1 MQKISL
7 VCQSK
12 GKYNFNDGVYFH
24 GWLKT
29 IMNYQDIN
37 AETIDRWVKEGWEWG
52 KAIDHFP
59 SKLLYAIEGKWEI
72 KLTPVKLCPAQLV
85 W

>member
-1 MQKISL
+1 
-7 VCQSK
+7 
-12 GKYNFNDGVYFH
+12 
-24 GWLKT
+24 
-29 IMNYQDIN
+29 MNYQDIN

>member
-59 SKLLYAIEGKWEI
+59 SKLL
-72 KLTPVKLCPAQLV
+72 
-85 W
+85 

>member
-1 MQKISL
+1 
-7 VCQSK
+7 
-12 GKYNFNDGVYFH
+12 
-24 GWLKT
+24 
-29 IMNYQDIN
+29 MNYQDIN

-52 KAIDHFP
+52 KAIDHDTFQA
-59 SKLLYAIEGKWEI
+59 AIEGKWEI